1 VDFDVGQ
8 FLNNLLSG
16 GITLLVAAF
25 LFVGAR
31 RMWLRSRGRSWERS
45 APIAEKARP
54 CPDCGY
60 DLRGTPH
67 ECPECGVVVADRRR
81 YLRSL
86 GNDWPANA
94 IEPVAGAG
102 NLVAEA
108 MVELCRA
115 DNPTEADLL
124 LQQLTARGVRCVLN
138 QERSTRQSA
147 YDINASHHVRVSVP
161 AADERMAREY
171 LCRAQGIPAELV
183 EPVLSGQRKVVVA

>member
-8 FLNNLLSG
+8 FLSNLLSVG
-16 GITLLVAAF
+16 MAFLLMAF
-25 LFVGAR
+25 LFVGMR
-31 RMWLRSRGRSWERS
+31 RMWSRSHGKGPAVAGE
-45 APIAEKARP
+45 EARP

-67 ECPECGVVVADRRR
+67 QCPECGVVIADRRR

-86 GNDWPANA
+86 GNDWPADP
-94 IEPVAGAG
+94 IEPVAVSG
-102 NLVAEA
+102 NVVPEP
-108 MVELCRA
+108 MVELCRT

-138 QERSTRQSA
+138 QERSTRQGV

-161 AADERMAREY
+161 AADERMARAY